1 MTIISPSIY
10 IITDVSIYII
20 TDPTIWAKLCV
31 GGFIDFKLEIVF
43 PKEVKFKNF
52 KLIILL
58 CFVTFVFVQSY
69 KSVGFNF
76 KALSYTYF
84 FKYELRLP

>member
-20 TDPTIWAKLCV
+20 TDLTIWAKLCV
-31 GGFIDFKLEIVF
+31 GGFIDFKPEIVF
-43 PKEVKFKNF
+43 PKEVKFENF

-58 CFVTFVFVQSY
+58 SLVTFVFVQSY
-69 KSVGFNF
+69 KSVDFNF
-76 KALSYTYF
+76 KALPYTYF